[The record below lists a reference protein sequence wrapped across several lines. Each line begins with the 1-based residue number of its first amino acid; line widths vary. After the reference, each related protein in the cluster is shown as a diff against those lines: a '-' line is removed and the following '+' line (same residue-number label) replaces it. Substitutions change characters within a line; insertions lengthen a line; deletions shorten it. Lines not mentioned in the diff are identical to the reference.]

1 MTEWK
6 RRILIVDDEPDV
18 TFTLKKGLE
27 EEGFQIDI
35 FNDPL
40 KAQSYFKAGEYDMLL
55 LDINMPKLNG
65 FELYRELKKI
75 DNRVKICFITAFELY
90 YDEFRRVFP
99 KLNVTCFVRKPIT
112 IDELAKILKQELQSV
127 ETRDSHS

>member
-75 DNRVKICFITAFELY
+75 DNRVKVCFITAFELY

-127 ETRDSHS
+127 

>member
-1 MTEWK
+1 MTMTEWT

-40 KAQSYFKAGEYDMLL
+40 EAQSYFKAGQYDMLL
-55 LDINMPKLNG
+55 LDVNMPKLNG

-75 DNRVKICFITAFELY
+75 DNRVKICFITAFEFY
-90 YDEFRRVFP
+90 YDEIRRIFP

-112 IDELAKILKQELQSV
+112 INELAKILKEELQSV
-127 ETRDSHS
+127 

>member
-1 MTEWK
+1 MTGWK

-40 KAQSYFKAGEYDMLL
+40 EAQSYFKAGQYDMLL
-55 LDINMPKLNG
+55 LDVNMPKLNG

-75 DNRVKICFITAFELY
+75 DNRVKICFITAFEFY
-90 YDEFRRVFP
+90 YDEFRRIFP

-112 IDELAKILKQELQSV
+112 INELAKILKEELQSV
-127 ETRDSHS
+127 

>member
-40 KAQSYFKAGEYDMLL
+40 EAQSYFEAGQYDMLL
-55 LDINMPKLNG
+55 LDVNMPKLNG

-75 DNRVKICFITAFELY
+75 DNRVKICFITAFEFY

-99 KLNVTCFVRKPIT
+99 KLNVRCFLRKPIT
-112 IDELAKILKQELQSV
+112 IDELAKILKEELQ
-127 ETRDSHS
+127 

>member
-1 MTEWK
+1 MTGWK

-40 KAQSYFKAGEYDMLL
+40 EAQSYFKADRYDMLL
-55 LDINMPKLNG
+55 LDVNMPKLNG

-75 DNRVKICFITAFELY
+75 DNRVKICFITAFEFY

-99 KLNVTCFVRKPIT
+99 KLNVRCFVRKPIT
-112 IDELAKILKQELQSV
+112 INELAKILKEELQSV
-127 ETRDSHS
+127 

>member
-1 MTEWK
+1 MTERK
-6 RRILIVDDEPDV
+6 IRILIVDDEPDV
-18 TFTLKKGLE
+18 TFTLKEGLE

-40 KAQSYFKAGEYDMLL
+40 EVLSYFKAGQYDMLL
-55 LDINMPKLNG
+55 LDVNMQKLNG

-75 DNRVKICFITAFELY
+75 DNIVKICFITAFEFY

-99 KLNVTCFVRKPIT
+99 KLNVRCFARKPIA
-112 IDELAKILKQELQSV
+112 IDELAKILREELQS
-127 ETRDSHS
+127 E

>member
-1 MTEWK
+1 MTGWK
-6 RRILIVDDEPDV
+6 RKILIVDDEPDV

-40 KAQSYFKAGEYDMLL
+40 EAQSYFKAGQYDMLL
-55 LDINMPKLNG
+55 LDVNMPKLNG

-75 DNRVKICFITAFELY
+75 DARVKICFITAFEFY

-99 KLNVTCFVRKPIT
+99 KLNVRCFVRKPIT
-112 IDELAKILKQELQSV
+112 INELAKILKEELQSV
-127 ETRDSHS
+127 

>member
-1 MTEWK
+1 MTGWK

-40 KAQSYFKAGEYDMLL
+40 EAQSYFKAGQYDMLL
-55 LDINMPKLNG
+55 LDINMPELNG

-75 DNRVKICFITAFELY
+75 DNRVKICFITAFEFY

-99 KLNVTCFVRKPIT
+99 KLNVRCFLRKPIT
-112 IDELAKILKQELQSV
+112 IDELAKILKEELQ
-127 ETRDSHS
+127 

>member
-18 TFTLKKGLE
+18 TFALKKGLE

-75 DNRVKICFITAFELY
+75 DNRVKVCFITAFELY

-127 ETRDSHS
+127 

>member
-1 MTEWK
+1 MNRILCNMTGWK

-40 KAQSYFKAGEYDMLL
+40 EAQSYFKAGQYDMLL
-55 LDINMPKLNG
+55 LDITMPELNG

-75 DNRVKICFITAFELY
+75 DNRVKICFITAFEFY

-99 KLNVTCFVRKPIT
+99 KLNVRCFLRKPIT
-112 IDELAKILKQELQSV
+112 IDELAKILKEELQ
-127 ETRDSHS
+127 

>member
-18 TFTLKKGLE
+18 AFTLKKGLE

>member
-1 MTEWK
+1 MTGWK

-40 KAQSYFKAGEYDMLL
+40 EAQSYFKAGQYDMLL
-55 LDINMPKLNG
+55 LDITMPELNG

-75 DNRVKICFITAFELY
+75 DNRVKICFITAFEFY

-99 KLNVTCFVRKPIT
+99 KLNVRCFLRKPIT
-112 IDELAKILKQELQSV
+112 IDELAKILKEELQ
-127 ETRDSHS
+127 

>member
-1 MTEWK
+1 MASAIKWTVAAPFNFAVKQLTRKWQKGFDMTGVGLCNMTGWK

-40 KAQSYFKAGEYDMLL
+40 EAQSYFKAGQYDMLL
-55 LDINMPKLNG
+55 LDVNMPKLNG
-65 FELYRELKKI
+65 FELYRELKK
-75 DNRVKICFITAFELY
+75 NR
-90 YDEFRRVFP
+90 
-99 KLNVTCFVRKPIT
+99 
-112 IDELAKILKQELQSV
+112 Q
-127 ETRDSHS
+127 